1 MAQEAGKAHVRT
13 RAVALRYDEA
23 IAPAPV
29 VTAAG
34 RGEVAER
41 ILALAR
47 EHGIAIREDPDLV
60 ALLAQLDV
68 GQIVPSEL
76 YPVIAEVLSYVY
88 RLRGYVA
95 GEAAR

>member
-1 MAQEAGKAHVRT
+1 MAQDAGKARGQS
-13 RAVALRYDEA
+13 RAIALRYDES

-34 RGEVAER
+34 RGEMAER

-47 EHGIAIREDPDLV
+47 EHGVAIREDPDLV

-68 GQIVPSEL
+68 GQIIPPEL

-95 GEAAR
+95 GSG

>member
-1 MAQEAGKAHVRT
+1 MTREAGKPRSQT

-23 IAPAPV
+23 IASAPV

-34 RGEVAER
+34 RGEMAER

-47 EHGIAIREDPDLV
+47 EHGVAIREDPDLV

-68 GQIVPSEL
+68 GQIIPPEL

-88 RLRGYVA
+88 RLRGYVV
-95 GEAAR
+95 GSR